1 MQGAYARR
9 NEHDALIVIYWEVFL
24 VSAATED
31 HKVSQSKRLKD
42 KVALVTGSSRGIGA
56 AIAMRLAAD
65 GANVAINYANNRD
78 AADEVVQ
85 KISDLGAKASAFK
98 ANVTSE
104 ADIRQLIEQVIKT
117 FGKLD
122 ILVNNAGVIER
133 KPISQIDMAH
143 YERIFNT
150 NVKGVVATT
159 ITALPH
165 IAAGG
170 RIISIS
176 SGLAKASM
184 PTVSMYSA
192 TKSAIETMTR
202 VWAQE
207 LGKKRITVN
216 AVAPGTTA
224 TDLLLNDLPEDR
236 KQHLISSTA
245 LGRLGEPKDIAEVV
259 AFLASD
265 EAGWITGQTINCDG
279 GLRIT

>member
-1 MQGAYARR
+1 MA
-9 NEHDALIVIYWEVFL
+9 I
-24 VSAATED
+24 ATE
-31 HKVSQSKRLKD
+31 VLEPKRLKN

-65 GANVAINYANNRD
+65 GANVAVNYVNNRD
-78 AADEVVQ
+78 AADTVVKQ
-85 KISDLGAKASAFK
+85 ISNLGVKATAFK

-104 ADIRQLIEQVIKT
+104 ADIKQLIEQVIKT

-133 KPISQIDMAH
+133 KPIGQIDMTH
-143 YERIFNT
+143 YERIFDT
-150 NVKGVVATT
+150 NVKSIVATT

-165 IAAGG
+165 IPAGG

-207 LGKKRITVN
+207 LGQKHITVN

-224 TDLLLNDLPEDR
+224 TDLLLSDLPEDR
-236 KQHLISSTA
+236 LKHLISSTA
-245 LGRLGEPKDIAEVV
+245 LGRLGEPTDIAQVV